1 MTKSSRPQSI
11 SDSVSVAGSQGTLD
25 DLRARVA
32 SVPEAPTREPV
43 DSRDEQAWSYCLRLL
58 TSRARTR
65 AELTERLAR
74 RGYPDDVSE
83 RIMDRLAI
91 AGLVN
96 DADFATQWVQSRHT
110 YSGKGKRALAAELR
124 TKGVSAENAAAA
136 LAQLDGE
143 AERSRAAELV
153 TKKLRSENLDD
164 GGIKAARRL
173 VAMLARRGY
182 GQSMA
187 YDVVKNALAS
197 EKDRRDVG

>member
-83 RIMDRLAI
+83 RIMDRLAT

-124 TKGVSAENAAAA
+124 TKGCLPKMRQPRSPRSTERPSARG
-136 LAQLDGE
+136 Q
-143 AERSRAAELV
+143 RSSSQRN
-153 TKKLRSENLDD
+153 S
-164 GGIKAARRL
+164 GRRISTT
-173 VAMLARRGY
+173 AGSR
-182 GQSMA
+182 
-187 YDVVKNALAS
+187 
-197 EKDRRDVG
+197 RRDGWSPCWHGADMASRWPTTW

>member
-1 MTKSSRPQSI
+1 MQSI

-83 RIMDRLAI
+83 RIMDRLAT

-136 LAQLDGE
+136 LAQIDGE

>member
-1 MTKSSRPQSI
+1 MTKSSRFQSI

-83 RIMDRLAI
+83 RIMDRLAT

-136 LAQLDGE
+136 LAQIDGE

>member
-83 RIMDRLAI
+83 RIMDRLAT

-136 LAQLDGE
+136 LAQIDGE

-197 EKDRRDVG
+197 DKDRRDVG

>member
-83 RIMDRLAI
+83 RIMDRLAT

-136 LAQLDGE
+136 LAQIDGE
-143 AERSRAAELV
+143 AERSWAAELV

>member
-83 RIMDRLAI
+83 RIMDRLAT

-110 YSGKGKRALAAELR
+110 YSGKGKRALAAELC

-136 LAQLDGE
+136 LAQIDGE

>member
-83 RIMDRLAI
+83 RIMDRLAT

-136 LAQLDGE
+136 LAQIDGE
-143 AERSRAAELV
+143 AERSRAAESSQRNSGRRIS
-153 TKKLRSENLDD
+153 TTAGSRQRD
-164 GGIKAARRL
+164 GWSPCWHGAD
-173 VAMLARRGY
+173 
-182 GQSMA
+182 MA
-187 YDVVKNALAS
+187 S
-197 EKDRRDVG
+197 RWPTTW

>member
-1 MTKSSRPQSI
+1 MTKLSRPQST
-11 SDSVSVAGSQGTLD
+11 SRDSAEALD

-65 AELTERLAR
+65 AELTERLVR

-83 RIMDRLAI
+83 RAMDRLAT
-91 AGLVN
+91 AGLID

-110 YSGKGKRALAAELR
+110 YAGKGKRALAAELR

-136 LAQLDGE
+136 LAQIDGD
-143 AERSRAAELV
+143 AERSRAAQLV
-153 TKKLRSENLDD
+153 AKKLRTENLDD
-164 GGIKAARRL
+164 GGVKAARRL

-197 EKDRRDVG
+197 ETERRDVG

>member
-83 RIMDRLAI
+83 RIMDRLAT

>member
-1 MTKSSRPQSI
+1 MTKLSRPQST
-11 SDSVSVAGSQGTLD
+11 SDSPSRESLD
-25 DLRARVA
+25 ELRSRVA

-65 AELTERLAR
+65 AELTERLTR
-74 RGYPDDVSE
+74 RGYPDEVSDRVME
-83 RIMDRLAI
+83 RLAA
-91 AGLVN
+91 AGLIN

-110 YSGKGKRALAAELR
+110 YAGKGKRALAAELR

-136 LAQLDGE
+136 LAQIDGD
-143 AERSRAAELV
+143 AERSRAAQLV
-153 TKKLRSENLDD
+153 AKKLRSESLDD

-182 GQSMA
+182 SQSMA

-197 EKDRRDVG
+197 ETERRNVG

>member
-11 SDSVSVAGSQGTLD
+11 SDSPAGQSLD
-25 DLRARVA
+25 ELRARVA

-43 DSRDEQAWSYCLRLL
+43 DSRDEQAWLYCLRLL

-65 AELTERLAR
+65 AELTERLTR
-74 RGYPDDVSE
+74 RGYPDDVSD
-83 RIMDRLAI
+83 RIMDRLAT
-91 AGLVN
+91 AGLIN
-96 DADFATQWVQSRHT
+96 DADFANQWVQSRHT

-136 LAQLDGE
+136 LAQIDGD
-143 AERSRAAELV
+143 AERSRAAQLV
-153 TKKLRSENLDD
+153 AKKLRSENLDD

-197 EKDRRDVG
+197 EMERRNVG

>member
-11 SDSVSVAGSQGTLD
+11 SDSASLPGSQGTLD
-25 DLRARVA
+25 DLRARIA
-32 SVPEAPTREPV
+32 SVPEAPTRELV

-65 AELTERLAR
+65 AELTQRLAR
-74 RGYPDDVSE
+74 RGYPDDVSD
-83 RIMDRLAI
+83 RIMDRLTT
-91 AGLVN
+91 AGLV
-96 DADFATQWVQSRHT
+96 DDEDFAAQWVQSRHT

-136 LAQLDGE
+136 LAQIDGD

-153 TKKLRSENLDD
+153 AKKLRSENLDD

-197 EKDRRDVG
+197 ENDRRNVG

>member
-25 DLRARVA
+25 DLRAWVA

-83 RIMDRLAI
+83 RIMDRLAT

-136 LAQLDGE
+136 LAQIDGE

>member
-43 DSRDEQAWSYCLRLL
+43 DLRDEQAWSYCLRLL

-83 RIMDRLAI
+83 RIMDRLAT

-136 LAQLDGE
+136 LAQIDGE

>member
-83 RIMDRLAI
+83 RIMDRLAT

-136 LAQLDGE
+136 LAQIDGE

-197 EKDRRDVG
+197 EKDRRDVR

>member
-83 RIMDRLAI
+83 RIMDRLAT

-136 LAQLDGE
+136 LAQIDGE

>member
-11 SDSVSVAGSQGTLD
+11 SDSASLPGSQGTLD
-25 DLRARVA
+25 DLRARIA

-43 DSRDEQAWSYCLRLL
+43 DSRDEQAWSFCLRLL

-65 AELTERLAR
+65 AELTQRLAR
-74 RGYPDDVSE
+74 RGYPDDVSD
-83 RIMDRLAI
+83 RIMDRLTT
-91 AGLVN
+91 AGLV
-96 DADFATQWVQSRHT
+96 DDEDFAAQWVQSRHT

-136 LAQLDGE
+136 LAQIDGD

-153 TKKLRSENLDD
+153 AKKLRSENLDD

-197 EKDRRDVG
+197 ENDRRNVG

>member
-83 RIMDRLAI
+83 RIMDRLAT

-136 LAQLDGE
+136 LAQIDGE

-197 EKDRRDVG
+197 EKDRRDAG

>member
-83 RIMDRLAI
+83 RIMDRLAT

-96 DADFATQWVQSRHT
+96 DAGFATQWVQSRHT

-136 LAQLDGE
+136 LAQIDGE

>member
-1 MTKSSRPQSI
+1 M

-83 RIMDRLAI
+83 RIMDRLAT

-136 LAQLDGE
+136 LAQIDGE

>member
-43 DSRDEQAWSYCLRLL
+43 DSRDEQAWCYCLRLL

-83 RIMDRLAI
+83 RIMDRLAT

-136 LAQLDGE
+136 LAQIDGE

>member
-25 DLRARVA
+25 ELRARVA

-83 RIMDRLAI
+83 RIMDRLAT

-136 LAQLDGE
+136 LAQIDGE

>member
-11 SDSVSVAGSQGTLD
+11 SDSVSLAGSQGTLD

-83 RIMDRLAI
+83 RIMDRLAT

-136 LAQLDGE
+136 LAQIDGE

>member
-32 SVPEAPTREPV
+32 SVPEAPTCEPV

-83 RIMDRLAI
+83 RIMDRLAT

-136 LAQLDGE
+136 LAQIDGE

>member
-83 RIMDRLAI
+83 RIMDRLAT

-136 LAQLDGE
+136 LAQIDGE

-187 YDVVKNALAS
+187 YEVVKNALAS

>member
-74 RGYPDDVSE
+74 CGYPDDVSE
-83 RIMDRLAI
+83 RIMDRLAT

>member
-1 MTKSSRPQSI
+1 
-11 SDSVSVAGSQGTLD
+11 
-25 DLRARVA
+25 
-32 SVPEAPTREPV
+32 
-43 DSRDEQAWSYCLRLL
+43 
-58 TSRARTR
+58 
-65 AELTERLAR
+65 
-74 RGYPDDVSE
+74 
-83 RIMDRLAI
+83 MDRLTT
-91 AGLVN
+91 AGLV
-96 DADFATQWVQSRHT
+96 DDEDFAAQWVQSRHT

-136 LAQLDGE
+136 LARIDGD

-153 TKKLRSENLDD
+153 AKKLRSENLDD

-197 EKDRRDVG
+197 ENDRRNVG

>member
-43 DSRDEQAWSYCLRLL
+43 NSRDEQAWSYCLRLL

-83 RIMDRLAI
+83 RIMDRLAT

-136 LAQLDGE
+136 LAQIDGE

>member
-83 RIMDRLAI
+83 RIMDRLAT
-91 AGLVN
+91 AELVN

-136 LAQLDGE
+136 LAQIDGE

>member
-43 DSRDEQAWSYCLRLL
+43 DSRDERAWSYCLRLL

-83 RIMDRLAI
+83 RIMDRLAT

-136 LAQLDGE
+136 LAQIDGE

>member
-83 RIMDRLAI
+83 RIMDRLAT

-96 DADFATQWVQSRHT
+96 DADFATQWVRSRHT

-136 LAQLDGE
+136 LAQIDGE

>member
-25 DLRARVA
+25 ELRAWVA

-83 RIMDRLAI
+83 RIMDRLAT

-136 LAQLDGE
+136 LAQIDGE

>member
-32 SVPEAPTREPV
+32 SVPEAPTRDPV

-83 RIMDRLAI
+83 RIMDRLAT

-96 DADFATQWVQSRHT
+96 DADFATQWVRSRHT

-136 LAQLDGE
+136 LAQIDGE